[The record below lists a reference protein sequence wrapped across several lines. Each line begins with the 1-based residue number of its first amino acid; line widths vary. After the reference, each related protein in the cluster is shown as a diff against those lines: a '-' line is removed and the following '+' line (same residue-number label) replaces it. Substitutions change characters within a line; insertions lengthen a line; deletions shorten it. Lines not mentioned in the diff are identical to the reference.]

1 MFAGLVVLF
10 TIIFAL
16 AAGILTGY
24 GVLSLFLFVMGRSN
38 REPQSRT
45 PAITAAQTAS

>member
-1 MFAGLVVLF
+1 MLAGLIVFF
-10 TIIFAL
+10 TIVFAL

-38 REPQSRT
+38 RATQPPT
-45 PAITAAQTAS
+45 PAISAAQTAS